1 LIFERKQKMAK
12 KMIFTVSLVALTLL
26 LQYGC
31 NSPEVAEEPVDA
43 EQIEVAVVAEPEA
56 AAAVEEAPAESGKFV
71 LRVDC
76 GSYSEYTDDAG
87 NVWQADQEKTDD
99 NAWGAVY
106 GSVVGRSGLG
116 IENSDCPIIYE
127 NERYS
132 MDAYEFQVPKGKYTV
147 TLHFAETYEGIY
159 GEGERVFNVS
169 INDKEVLK
177 DFDPYKEAGEF
188 NTPAVKEFK
197 GVGPV
202 DGKIVIGFT
211 YGVENPQ
218 INGIEIV
225 SE

>member
-1 LIFERKQKMAK
+1 
-12 KMIFTVSLVALTLL
+12 MIFTVSLVALTLL

-43 EQIEVAVVAEPEA
+43 EKIEVAIAAEPA
-56 AAAVEEAPAESGKFV
+56 ATTAKAEKFV

-76 GSYSEYTDDAG
+76 GSYSEYTDKAG
-87 NVWQADQEKTDD
+87 NIWQADQEKTDD

-169 INDKEVLK
+169 INGKDVLK
-177 DFDPYKEAGEF
+177 DFDPFKEAGEF
-188 NTPAVKEFK
+188 NKPAVKKFK
-197 GVGPV
+197 GIEPV
-202 DGKIVIGFT
+202 DGKITIGFT

>member
-1 LIFERKQKMAK
+1 MTK

-31 NSPEVAEEPVDA
+31 NGPEVAEEPTDTA
-43 EQIEVAVVAEPEA
+43 QIEVAVAAEPA
-56 AAAVEEAPAESGKFV
+56 AAATENAEEFV

-99 NAWGAVY
+99 NKWGAVY

-116 IENSDCPIIYE
+116 IEGSDCPIIYE

-132 MDAYEFQVPKGKYTV
+132 MDAYEFDVPNGKYTV

-169 INDKEVLK
+169 INGKEVLK
-177 DFDPYKEAGEF
+177 DLDPYKEAGDF

-197 GVGPV
+197 GIEPA
-202 DGKIVIGFT
+202 DGKITIGFT